1 MVDTN
6 KRFIRSRAASREAQ
20 LRAELEAYKVGY
32 AALAA
37 AARDL
42 ANGELETR
50 IQASPGMHECPIIE
64 QTRNHI
70 NHYLDMSDGF
80 VREAAAVLLSAVDG
94 KFERR
99 FLETGLRGE
108 LSRQAKNI
116 DQVRAHLEEN
126 AQSLAEVEATRTGLV
141 EGFEREVLGMSTRV
155 GESARTLA
163 ENVETLRKDT
173 SVVVERAGTAHE
185 SMEHLS
191 RQSATMHEVIGMI
204 SAVAKQTRLLALNA
218 MIEAARVG
226 EAGKGFAVVADEVK
240 RLSDQTAV
248 ASVQIAEQL
257 GESQATITEVGESLT
272 SIDDGIEHMN
282 AAVAELA
289 ARTIGDGY
297 STEES
302 GLVLSD
308 IAQQL
313 DAKVHQFLSELNG
326 SH

>member
-1 MVDTN
+1 MAHTN
-6 KRFIRSRAASREAQ
+6 KGFIRSRAMSSEAR
-20 LRAELEAYKVGY
+20 LRAELEAYKAGY
-32 AALAA
+32 AALASA
-37 AARDL
+37 AADI
-42 ANGELETR
+42 AGGELETR
-50 IQASPGMHECPIIE
+50 VQATPGMHEYPIIE
-64 QTRNHI
+64 QVRNHV

-80 VREAAAVLLSAVDG
+80 VREAAAALLSAVDG

-116 DQVRAHLEEN
+116 DQVRAHLEQN
-126 AQSLAEVEATRTGLV
+126 AQSLAQIEAIRTQLV

-163 ENVETLRKDT
+163 GNVEALRQDT
-173 SVVVERAGTAHE
+173 SVVVQRAGTARE

-191 RQSATMHEVIGMI
+191 QQSATMHEVIGMI

-272 SIDDGIEHMN
+272 RIDDGIEHMN

-289 ARTIGDGY
+289 ARTIGGGHSTGDG
-297 STEES
+297 

-308 IAQQL
+308 IAAQL
-313 DAKVHQFLSELNG
+313 DAKVHQFLVELNG
-326 SH
+326 GT